1 MNNVPAPTPLR
12 SSEAVSSRPK
22 NGAVKIEVPCATTPP
37 ENKQKKRM
45 QTFQD
50 VSITLIMICYLY
62 VTYEMLWE
70 PELEDRLVINLKFGM
85 GIMSLV
91 VVMVI
96 LDKLWLFCK
105 LDPELKLSTIAL
117 LWMLY
122 IIALPALCI
131 GGGLTLVSDVNKEQ
145 LGKGLHLFFVAIIIP
160 WTLGTIPVHHAYQN
174 LVESLSAAGCKLD
187 KAGWSGWMVLVQV
200 KGG

>member
-1 MNNVPAPTPLR
+1 
-12 SSEAVSSRPK
+12 
-22 NGAVKIEVPCATTPP
+22 
-37 ENKQKKRM
+37 M

-50 VSITLIMICYLY
+50 VSIALIMICYLY

-117 LWMLY
+117 LWLLY
-122 IIALPALCI
+122 IIAGPALCI
-131 GGGLTLVSDVNKEQ
+131 GVGLTLVSDVNKEQ
-145 LGKGLHLFFVAIIIP
+145 LGKGLHLFFVSIVIP
-160 WTLGTIPVHHAYQN
+160 WSLGTLPVYHAYQN
-174 LVESLSAAGCKLD
+174 LVESLSAAGFKLD
-187 KAGWSGWMVLVQV
+187 KGYPGTLPTRV

>member
-1 MNNVPAPTPLR
+1 
-12 SSEAVSSRPK
+12 
-22 NGAVKIEVPCATTPP
+22 
-37 ENKQKKRM
+37 
-45 QTFQD
+45 
-50 VSITLIMICYLY
+50 
-62 VTYEMLWE
+62 
-70 PELEDRLVINLKFGM
+70 M

-105 LDPELKLSTIAL
+105 LDPELKLSTIGL
-117 LWMLY
+117 LVLLY

-160 WTLGTIPVHHAYQN
+160 WSLDTLPVYHAYQN
-174 LVESLSAAGCKLD
+174 LVESLSAAGCKLY
-187 KAGWSGWMVLVQV
+187 KANGLGPGACGGGGWINPRTSLVDRGAIPLQF
-200 KGG
+200 